1 MKLARE
7 SAEKRNNSN
16 IEVIGDWPFFCGVP
30 MVKISCAAAE
40 LVPTQQYGNC
50 TIGPVQLTF
59 FASAEGEVMFDQK
72 GIAAAISRGQSA
84 CEAAVAED
92 RQTVQ
97 ILARARAGK

>member
-40 LVPTQQYGNC
+40 LVPTQQYGNA
-50 TIGPVQLTF
+50 TVGPVQITF
-59 FASAEGEVMFDQK
+59 FATADGEIMFDLA
-72 GIAAAISRGQSA
+72 GIKKAISMGQSA
-84 CEAAVAED
+84 CERAVAED